1 MAEAE
6 PQKTQDVIAEI
17 QGEDV
22 DENVQKLLK
31 ATADSL
37 QKAKEFDCNEAL
49 IDEALELI
57 RCQSSLSEI
66 VRAVQLC
73 FDLLIK
79 ELSDSE
85 REISRL
91 GETLS
96 TEEKRN
102 EVQNGVIT
110 VLRSGDPTAKSKSY
124 EAQLANVR
132 ANVTLSNVRAT
143 RAKRE
148 AEDMR
153 KELRKKRRDCREQA
167 ELVVKLEKTIDQLKE
182 KAESQ
187 RKEIVNISETR
198 DDVLYNLVEK
208 RIEAVLTKFE
218 ILTRVE
224 KIEKDLTK
232 LKEFQVATNTKIE
245 KLEKQMEEY
254 LAATNTKFEK
264 LEKQREEDL
273 AAANTKFEQIE
284 KRLIRLEAN
293 YEVVKAA
300 EIIRS
305 LENKIVPFRTNG
317 FLLRHLT
324 APKGYNESVPVSKQE
339 FDSAVSEW
347 QGKSYSASWDA
358 SYGDIFSTL
367 IYAHP
372 EADLKNLDF
381 SLLHSTIV
389 RKIRKPVSEDD
400 VKAAFEWIAMT
411 LEQVK

>member
-73 FDLLIK
+73 FDLLIE

-148 AEDMR
+148 ADDVR

-187 RKEIVNISETR
+187 RKAIVNISETR
-198 DDVLYNLVEK
+198 DDVLDNLVRK
-208 RIEAVLTKFE
+208 RIGAVLTK
-218 ILTRVE
+218 V
-224 KIEKDLTK
+224 
-232 LKEFQVATNTKIE
+232 E
-245 KLEKQMEEY
+245 KLEKD
-254 LAATNTKFEK
+254 LAALNTK

-273 AAANTKFEQIE
+273 AAANTKFEKLEKDLAAANTKLEQIE
-284 KRLIRLEAN
+284 KRLIPLEAN

-305 LENKIVPFRTNG
+305 LENKIVPFRANG

-367 IYAHP
+367 IYAHR
-372 EADLKNLDF
+372 EVDLKNLDF